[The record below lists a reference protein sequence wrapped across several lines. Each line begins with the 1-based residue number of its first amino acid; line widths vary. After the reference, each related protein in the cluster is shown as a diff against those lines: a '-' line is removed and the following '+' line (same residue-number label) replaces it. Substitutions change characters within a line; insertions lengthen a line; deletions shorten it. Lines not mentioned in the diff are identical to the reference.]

1 MTRASRQS
9 KIINIITSRDIETQ
23 DELVQELNYAGYNVT
38 QATISR
44 DIKEL
49 GLIKTLTSNGR
60 YKYVT
65 KQKADGSLSVKLLNI
80 LRETVISVVTANN
93 LTVIKTIVNAGSTV
107 STAIEQLNLAEVVGV
122 VSDRGTVLVVC
133 GDNREEIGRASCR
146 ERVLPRV

>member
-1 MTRASRQS
+1 MKNDAGIHGKS

-23 DELVQELNYAGYNVT
+23 DELAQELNYAGYNVT

-49 GLIKTLTSNGR
+49 GLIKTLTSGGK

-80 LRETVISVVTANN
+80 LREAVISVVTANN
-93 LTVIKTIVNAGSTV
+93 LTVIKTIANAGSTV
-107 STAIEQLNLAEVVGV
+107 SAAVEQLNLAEVVGV
-122 VSDRGTVLVVC
+122 VADRGTVLVVC
-133 GDNREEIGRASCR
+133 ADNREAEAFCAGNQ
-146 ERVLPRV
+146 

>member
-133 GDNREEIGRASCR
+133 GDNREAEAFAQEINK
-146 ERVLPRV
+146 LLY

>member
-49 GLIKTLTSNGR
+49 GLDRK
-60 YKYVT
+60 
-65 KQKADGSLSVKLLNI
+65 
-80 LRETVISVVTANN
+80 SVV
-93 LTVIKTIVNAGSTV
+93 
-107 STAIEQLNLAEVVGV
+107 
-122 VSDRGTVLVVC
+122 
-133 GDNREEIGRASCR
+133 
-146 ERVLPRV
+146 

>member
-122 VSDRGTVLVVC
+122 VSDRGTVQ
-133 GDNREEIGRASCR
+133 IGRAH
-146 ERVLPRV
+146 V

>member
-49 GLIKTLTSNGR
+49 GLIKTLTSRGR

-133 GDNREEIGRASCR
+133 GDNREAEAFAQEINK
-146 ERVLPRV
+146 LLY

>member
-49 GLIKTLTSNGR
+49 GLIKTLTSSGR

-93 LTVIKTIVNAGSTV
+93 LTVIKTIVNAGSTG

-133 GDNREEIGRASCR
+133 GDNREAEAFAQEINK
-146 ERVLPRV
+146 LLY

>member
-49 GLIKTLTSNGR
+49 GLIKTLTSSGR

-133 GDNREEIGRASCR
+133 GDNREAEAFAQEINK
-146 ERVLPRV
+146 LLY

>member
-133 GDNREEIGRASCR
+133 GDNRKAETFAQEINK
-146 ERVLPRV
+146 LLY

>member
-1 MTRASRQS
+1 M
-9 KIINIITSRDIETQ
+9 
-23 DELVQELNYAGYNVT
+23 QELNYAGYNVT

-49 GLIKTLTSNGR
+49 GLIKTLTSSGR

-133 GDNREEIGRASCR
+133 GDNREAEAFAQEINK
-146 ERVLPRV
+146 LLY

>member
-44 DIKEL
+44 DIKVL
-49 GLIKTLTSNGR
+49 GLIKTLTSSGR

-133 GDNREEIGRASCR
+133 GDNREAEAFAQEINK
-146 ERVLPRV
+146 LLY

>member
-49 GLIKTLTSNGR
+49 GLIKTLTSSGR

-80 LRETVISVVTANN
+80 LRETVISVVTAN
-93 LTVIKTIVNAGSTV
+93 K
-107 STAIEQLNLAEVVGV
+107 
-122 VSDRGTVLVVC
+122 
-133 GDNREEIGRASCR
+133 IGRAH
-146 ERVLPRV
+146 V

>member
-23 DELVQELNYAGYNVT
+23 DELVQELNYAGYIVT

-49 GLIKTLTSNGR
+49 GLIKTLTSGGK

-80 LRETVISVVTANN
+80 LREAVISVVTANN
-93 LTVIKTIVNAGSTV
+93 LTVIKTIANAGSTV
-107 STAIEQLNLAEVVGV
+107 SAAVEQLNLAEVVGV
-122 VSDRGTVLVVC
+122 VADRGTVLVVC
-133 GDNREEIGRASCR
+133 ADNREAEAFAQEINK
-146 ERVLPRV
+146 LLY

>member
-49 GLIKTLTSNGR
+49 GLYKTLTSSGK

-65 KQKADGSLSVKLLNI
+65 KSKADGNLSGKLLSI

-107 STAIEQLNLAEVVGV
+107 SAAIEQLNLAEVVGI
-122 VSDRGTVLVVC
+122 VSDRGTVLVVSAN
-133 GDNREEIGRASCR
+133 NRDAEFFAQEINK
-146 ERVLPRV
+146 LLY

>member
-49 GLIKTLTSNGR
+49 GLIKTLTSSGR

-80 LRETVISVVTANN
+80 MRETVISVVTANN

-133 GDNREEIGRASCR
+133 GDNREAEAFAQEINK
-146 ERVLPRV
+146 LLY

>member
-49 GLIKTLTSNGR
+49 GLIKTLTSSGR

-133 GDNREEIGRASCR
+133 GDNREAEAFAQEIHK
-146 ERVLPRV
+146 LLY